1 MKATIKEETQN
12 QKVISVT
19 EEKEKV
25 KNTIDT
31 VIGNAIKNITVE
43 GFRKG
48 KAPQEKAKAQLD
60 QTKIIN
66 ESINLILPDL
76 YKQAVEELKLKPIT
90 DPKIEVVKFS
100 ETEGLEINITVA
112 EKPEIDLKNYKKNIK
127 GYKKPVAKDLKKD
140 EKPVEL
146 SAEEKTQQLRGGLLQ
161 ELVNGSD
168 VKLAELLVEQ
178 ETNRMLTK
186 LSGSLERMN
195 ITVENFL
202 KSQNKKVEDIRE
214 EYFKIAEQ
222 NLKSE
227 FVLNALGQKL
237 EIKVEDTEID
247 NEINNAPDENTKKEL
262 EKPENR
268 WYIEG
273 VIFTRKVLD
282 KIEEIYHE

>member
-1 MKATIKEETQN
+1 MQANIKNTNNN
-12 QKVISVT
+12 QKVITVT
-19 EEKEKV
+19 EDAEKV
-25 KNTIDT
+25 KSSIDSI
-31 VIGNAIKNITVE
+31 IGKAILNVTVE

-48 KAPQEKAKAQLD
+48 KAPAEKAKAQLD
-60 QTKIIN
+60 QSKVIN
-66 ESINLILPDL
+66 EAINLILPDL
-76 YKQAVEELKLKPIT
+76 YKQAIEELKLKPIT

-161 ELVNGSD
+161 ELVNGAE

-195 ITVENFL
+195 ITVESFL

-237 EIKVEDTEID
+237 EIKVEDAEID